1 MLLDCLV
8 SLLSP
13 GPQMS
18 QVITILPSRLR
29 PWVTGEFADR
39 SVVLDS
45 TSKLGTPKGGEY
57 MPLTAAPWWHFS
69 RATVESDRDDPGV
82 YEMGDASDSVV
93 YIGSSD
99 ALKRR
104 LKEQL
109 SESGTCIRKNTVRYR
124 IEYTKDYQAR
134 ERQLYDKHIKIHG
147 KPPKCNE
154 PPARVPGSL

>member
-1 MLLDCLV
+1 
-8 SLLSP
+8 
-13 GPQMS
+13 
-18 QVITILPSRLR
+18 
-29 PWVTGEFADR
+29 
-39 SVVLDS
+39 
-45 TSKLGTPKGGEY
+45 

-104 LKEQL
+104 LNEHL

-124 IEYTKDYQAR
+124 IEYTNDYQAR
-134 ERQLYDKHIKIHG
+134 ERQLYDQHVKIHG
-147 KPPKCNE
+147 KPPQCNE
-154 PPARVPGSL
+154 PPALVPGSL

>member
-1 MLLDCLV
+1 
-8 SLLSP
+8 
-13 GPQMS
+13 
-18 QVITILPSRLR
+18 
-29 PWVTGEFADR
+29 
-39 SVVLDS
+39 
-45 TSKLGTPKGGEY
+45 

-99 ALKRR
+99 ALRRR
-104 LKEQL
+104 LKEHL

-147 KPPKCNE
+147 TPPKCNE
-154 PPARVPGSL
+154 PPALVPSSL

>member
-1 MLLDCLV
+1 M
-8 SLLSP
+8 P
-13 GPQMS
+13 G
-18 QVITILPSRLR
+18 L
-29 PWVTGEFADR
+29 GD
-39 SVVLDS
+39 VLDS
-45 TSKLGTPKGGEY
+45 LSKLGTPKGGEY

-104 LKEQL
+104 LKEHL

-134 ERQLYDKHIKIHG
+134 ERQLYDKHVKIHG
-147 KPPKCNE
+147 EPPQCNE
-154 PPARVPGSL
+154 PPALVPGSL

>member
-29 PWVTGEFADR
+29 PWVRAEFADR

-45 TSKLGTPKGGEY
+45 TSKVDIPKGGEY
-57 MPLTAAPWWHFS
+57 MSLTAATWWYFS
-69 RATVESDRDDPGV
+69 RGTVESDRDDPGV
-82 YEMGDASDSVV
+82 YEMGNASDSVV
-93 YIGSSD
+93 YIGSAE
-99 ALKRR
+99 ALRRR

-109 SESGTCIRKNTVRYR
+109 M
-124 IEYTKDYQAR
+124 
-134 ERQLYDKHIKIHG
+134 
-147 KPPKCNE
+147 
-154 PPARVPGSL
+154 